1 MNIEK
6 YLTCILLNS
15 DKIKIIFSTKKEL
28 DNIELI
34 NKFCF
39 EVFESSIKTNR
50 NLQLKVKEMSDFVW
64 INLSTQENLKNFF
77 LHYKNVR
84 FVDRFKNMLIIYNI
98 NEFLSI
104 VKRFHSLD
112 STFIKKLKIIDYFLS
127 KIPENQEEQ
136 FKLKIMLVEM
146 TTLEIE
152 YVLELLKLK
161 KKIYDQ
167 SFVKNI
173 DKVSDVKMKIN
184 SRKIKFIN
192 ELEVLEDQN
201 DMQEIDL

>member
-15 DKIKIIFSTKKEL
+15 DKIKKICSTKKEL

-34 NKFCF
+34 NKLCF
-39 EVFESSIKTNR
+39 EVFEKSIQTNHH
-50 NLQLKVKEMSDFVW
+50 LQIKVKEMSDFVGL
-64 INLSTQENLKNFF
+64 NLSTQENLENFF
-77 LHYKNVR
+77 LHYENIQ

-104 VKRFHSLD
+104 VKQFQSLD
-112 STFIKKLKIIDYFLS
+112 STFIKKLKMIDYFLS
-127 KIPENQEEQ
+127 KIPENQEDQ
-136 FKLKIMLVEM
+136 FKLKIMLVERS
-146 TTLEIE
+146 TLEIE

-167 SFVKNI
+167 SFMKNKE
-173 DKVSDVKMKIN
+173 KVSDIKMKIN

-192 ELEVLEDQN
+192 ELENLEEEN
-201 DMQEIDL
+201 DVQEIEL